1 MFETVAPDAFVKRSR
16 RVLYQTLPLS
26 LTLHSAVIIAVGA
39 VLLNHLDFPTQSP
52 PVVRSYIL
60 AELPPPPPPP
70 PEAPKA
76 APKPPPTAA
85 KVVPPKVLEMA
96 KLLAPTIIPDK
107 IPDVVDNTPPPE
119 GPIDMN
125 AIAKITGVGD
135 VAEGPG
141 SPDGVV
147 GGVGMPP
154 PPAPKPP
161 DGRLHVQRGKALP
174 MKAIRQE
181 YPVYPDEARTRGY
194 EDNLTIRYVIGR
206 DGRVKDITVL
216 DKPYRQMFE
225 DTVLKYVKQWRFSPY
240 VNEEGQPEEVVH
252 EVQFNFQ
259 VH

>member
-1 MFETVAPDAFVKRSR
+1 MFETVAPDAFLKRSR
-16 RVLYQTLPLS
+16 RVFYQTLPLS
-26 LTLHSAVIIAVGA
+26 LTLHSAVIIGIGA

-60 AELPPPPPPP
+60 TELPPPPPPP
-70 PEAPKA
+70 PEAPKVV
-76 APKPPPTAA
+76 PKPPSTPARQ
-85 KVVPPKVLEMA
+85 VPQKVLEMA
-96 KLLAPTIIPDK
+96 KMLAPTVIPDK

-141 SPDGVV
+141 SSEGVV

-154 PPAPKPP
+154 PPPAKPA
-161 DGRLHVQRGKALP
+161 DGRLHVDRGKALP

-181 YPVYPDEARTRGY
+181 YPVYPDEARLRGY
-194 EDNLTIRYVIGR
+194 EDNLTIRYVIGK

-216 DKPYRQMFE
+216 DKPYRQIFE
-225 DTVLKYVKQWRFSPY
+225 ETVIKYVKQWRFSPY
-240 VNEEGQPEEVVH
+240 VNEDGQAEEVVH